1 MLGLGPC
8 SSLLYLALTVV
19 EVLALLVQLALEVD
33 DFALFLLLEDLELLT
48 EFLVELLLLL
58 KALVEVACLAELV
71 ARLELKSLRHVSLLP
86 LECLDLLTKLVSV
99 AVHSVG
105 LLAHAL
111 SVFGLELL
119 DHLGVGLLG
128 IGLVIEVHLLLEL
141 E

>member
-71 ARLELKSLRHVSLLP
+71 ARLELKSLRHVGLLP

-111 SVFGLELL
+111 SVLGLELL